1 MRVDAPA
8 EAVFALDNDRGRE
21 HASCMRSRLSVG
33 VLAALAIAVAACSDV
48 RDATPSTLSETSVA
62 VQPSTTPAA
71 ATATTATPTNSTTT
85 IPAPAVITR
94 PYIDPQVCGPGA
106 KAVYVSDQA
115 TWVPFA
121 VAPTQSGP
129 LQVFASPTDGVAKPF
144 AVVIRLSETSNRRVN
159 DHPVTINGA
168 QVSID
173 IVGNGNASAAWTLPD
188 GTWAYLRA
196 RDLDEAAIVA
206 LVTRLTPRAMN
217 ASIPGFDLAP
227 ASAPDDLVLLAEHL
241 NSGLSVTITRFQ
253 CTTAPNAGIYHVDA
267 VMGDLVAVYFGVL
280 DRPRPYVIA
289 VNGTGAIA
297 IDGPAERAI
306 TPAMVTN
313 AETATWDT
321 IRAIGPYGT

>member
-1 MRVDAPA
+1 MV
-8 EAVFALDNDRGRE
+8 
-21 HASCMRSRLSVG
+21 
-33 VLAALAIAVAACSDV
+33 
-48 RDATPSTLSETSVA
+48 
-62 VQPSTTPAA
+62 VQPSTTLAP
-71 ATATTATPTNSTTT
+71 TTSTTAGPTSSTTPPTT
-85 IPAPAVITR
+85 IPAPAAIIR
-94 PYIDPQVCGPGA
+94 PYIDPKACGPGA
-106 KAVYVSDQA
+106 KATYVSQGK

-121 VAPTQSGP
+121 VAPTQSSP

-159 DHPVTINGA
+159 DHPVTINGSE
-168 QVSID
+168 VSID

-206 LVTRLTPRAMN
+206 LVTRLTPRDMTA
-217 ASIPGFDLAP
+217 AIPGFDLAP
-227 ASAPDDLVLLAEHL
+227 SSAPDGLVLLAEHP
-241 NSGLSVTITRFQ
+241 NSGLSLTVTRFQ
-253 CTTAPNAGIYHVDA
+253 CTTSPNTRIYHVDA
-267 VMGDLVAVYFGVL
+267 VLGDPVAVYFGVI

-313 AETATWDT
+313 ANTATWDA
-321 IRAIGPYGT
+321 IRAIGPYGA